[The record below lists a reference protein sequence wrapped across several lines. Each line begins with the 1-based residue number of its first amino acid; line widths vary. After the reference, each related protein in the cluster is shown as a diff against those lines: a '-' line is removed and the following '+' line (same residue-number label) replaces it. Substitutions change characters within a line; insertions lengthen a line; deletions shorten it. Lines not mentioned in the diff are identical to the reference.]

1 VIRIP
6 SDFSELKRYT
16 FDQWRRY
23 HTDADCGGFSS
34 FTYVYATNDD
44 SIVVSADETAILDG
58 DCAWGFR
65 LLIPS
70 DFGYVE
76 ILSSLYYSP
85 IDAFEAG
92 RAALAIFEHE
102 GEDSPRMPDMVY
114 IDHI

>member
-1 VIRIP
+1 MIP
-6 SDFSELKRYT
+6 IDFSELNRYT
-16 FDQWRRY
+16 FDQWRRL
-23 HTDADCGGFSS
+23 HTDADCGGFSDS
-34 FTYVYATNDD
+34 TYVYAMPDD
-44 SIVVSADETAILDG
+44 FLVISADETAILDN
-58 DCAWGFR
+58 DFAWGFR

-92 RAALAIFEHE
+92 RAALTIFEHE

-114 IDHI
+114 VDHI